1 MTKGFYNLTSGILS
15 QTRRLDV
22 IGNNM
27 TNLSTPGYKA
37 ETYTDRTFEEVLISR
52 VGNKDKS
59 GAAVIG
65 TESYILA
72 PDQLYVNQTQGA
84 MRETGMPLDFAIQGD
99 GFFAI
104 QTENGV
110 EYTRD
115 GAFSLDE
122 QGRLCL
128 AGHGLVL
135 GPDGAPVTLTQD
147 QQIRADSAGRIYDA
161 STGGY
166 MGQVGVF
173 TFADNGQ
180 LAKGTSGLFLANGQ
194 QAQAAAASTV
204 MWKCTEESNVDML
217 KEMTQMLTA
226 QRALQGGAQVLK
238 LYDSLLTKAT
248 TEVGRL

>member
-27 TNLSTPGYKA
+27 TNLSTAGYKA
-37 ETYTDRTFEEVLISR
+37 ETYTDRTFRDVLISR

-59 GAAVIG
+59 GAAEIG
-65 TESYILA
+65 RESYILA
-72 PDQLYVNQTQGA
+72 PDQLYVDYTQGSFK
-84 MRETGMPLDFAIQGD
+84 ETGMPLDFAIQGD
-99 GFFAI
+99 GFFAV
-104 QTENGV
+104 QTDNGV

-115 GAFSLDE
+115 GNFSLDE

-128 AGHGLVL
+128 SGHGLVL
-135 GPDGAPVTLTQD
+135 GQNGAPITLSTD
-147 QQIRADSAGRIYDA
+147 RIRADGSGRLYDE
-161 STGGY
+161 STGNY
-166 MGQVGVF
+166 LGQIGVY
-173 TFADNGQ
+173 TFPDNGQ
-180 LAKGTSGLFLANGQ
+180 LAKGTSGLFQANGQ
-194 QAQAAAASTV
+194 QAQAAQTPSV
-204 MWKCTEESNVDML
+204 LWKYTEDSNVDML
-217 KEMTQMLTA
+217 REMTQMLTA